1 MRNPILAIAIGFV
14 VVAPCIALAKG
25 KKDTIEVTQS
35 SHQVTQPTSSTTGGG
50 ASSKTTKPVSSSTG
64 PTKPTLP
71 SSGGRHQ

>member
-1 MRNPILAIAIGFV
+1 MKK
-14 VVAPCIALAKG
+14 APTRPSAR
-25 KKDTIEVTQS
+25 DFEVKSYSYGVNNNGTYGS
-35 SHQVTQPTSSTTGGG
+35 G